1 VTIFH
6 YGGNLLDGF
15 WQNHGERKLAIRRQT
30 ISIIGA
36 APFNRINHTIGSDQ
50 FAKVTTN
57 GFAAINNGLIWFWHL
72 HDWLLSLYILKKTD
86 STLLIHSA
94 PQGSPCH
101 DAEQPEVTQS
111 EIRAKE
117 TAGKPDRTLDILN
130 ALDRLAAQCAT
141 QSLNPDEP

>member
-1 VTIFH
+1 
-6 YGGNLLDGF
+6 
-15 WQNHGERKLAIRRQT
+15 
-30 ISIIGA
+30 
-36 APFNRINHTIGSDQ
+36 
-50 FAKVTTN
+50 
-57 GFAAINNGLIWFWHL
+57 
-72 HDWLLSLYILKKTD
+72 
-86 STLLIHSA
+86 LLIHSA
-94 PQGSPCH
+94 PQGSPRH